1 MFWKNKTAI
10 TVLFLCMAS
19 MANILATSL
28 LPRGGF
34 ARASSGGPVAPDI
47 GRASVGEGIA
57 VADGV
62 RERAGGSAVL
72 FHDALVSERGQSH
85 AGDEASASA
94 FVARLS
100 LPARGV
106 NWGELHPHNG
116 VDVAGRCGSG
126 VYASAPGQVALVR
139 GGFAGGYGNYVDI
152 DHGNGIVTRYAHNEK
167 NLVAE
172 GQMVAMGDTVA
183 LMGSTGNS
191 TGCHVHFEVLG
202 TSIRNPFSMQ

>member
-1 MFWKNKTAI
+1 MFWKNKTVI
-10 TVLFLCMAS
+10 TVLFLCAAS
-19 MANILATSL
+19 LANSAIGPASSG
-28 LPRGGF
+28 GGF
-34 ARASSGGPVAPDI
+34 ARVSAGGPIVPDI
-47 GRASVGEGIA
+47 GAASVGAEFA
-57 VADGV
+57 VMGGA
-62 RERAGGSAVL
+62 RERVQGSAIL
-72 FHDALVSERGQSH
+72 FHDALVSERGQLS

-116 VDVAGRCGSG
+116 IDIAGRCGSG
-126 VYASAPGQVALVR
+126 VYAAAPGQIALVR
-139 GGFAGGYGNYVDI
+139 NGFAGGYGNYIDI

-167 NLVAE
+167 NVVTE

-202 TSIRNPFSMQ
+202 TSIRNPFSVQ